1 MNAETIRE
9 VVVPAMTVAR
19 FHGYGQSPEDIAFE
33 KMKEWMQ
40 GAGIS
45 PDSVRIFGFNN
56 PNPEPG
62 SESYGYDFW
71 VELPEGSPPR
81 AAAASV
87 ETKQFDGG
95 RYAALHHDGPPDGIS
110 ATWKRLVAEV
120 AKSIYEHAHHQ
131 WLEEHYI
138 DFAREGEVLS
148 LDCLAPIR

>member
-9 VVVPAMTVAR
+9 VVIPAMTVAR
-19 FHGYGQSPEDIAFE
+19 FHGYGPSPEVIAFG
-33 KMKEWMQ
+33 KMREWMQ

-56 PNPEPG
+56 PNPEAG

-71 VELPEGSPPR
+71 VELPADSAAR

-87 ETKQFDGG
+87 ETKEFEGG
-95 RYAALHHDGPPDGIS
+95 RYAALHHEGTGKTIP
-110 ATWKRLVAEV
+110 ATWKRLLSQLAR
-120 AKSIYEHAHHQ
+120 SPYDHAHHQ
-131 WLEEHYI
+131 WLEEHFV
-138 DFAREGEVLS
+138 DFDAETEVLS